1 MGVAA
6 VTRRQG
12 GAAGLYVP
20 LALTIAM
27 STAVFALAWYGY
39 RAMREWRRSSMVLVE
54 RTVQDGADLL
64 VTALTRD
71 MRGAQALVLANRDAG
86 DYATQ
91 PLPDFSAEVAAA
103 FTRYPYPESFFGWR
117 RSDGDVVFFNRAA
130 RNPPWAHSPVA
141 AARYPVVVARNP
153 DIASALLAQIQRHAA
168 NRRAYAHFET
178 MLAGVPYEIVARL
191 QYADAYRDRVEHVT
205 GFTVNL
211 AWVRERYFPE
221 IVSEVARIGESG
233 TALEYAVFDDAGRAV
248 GGGLNGDPAAVRAF
262 PLQFFDPSTIELHA
276 EDVAPPMWQVRVSAP
291 SDPTLTWATY
301 GEDWILLVMVV
312 TALGLA
318 LSFFLAAFSL
328 RASASLTAMRAEF
341 VSIVT
346 HELKTPLATIRA
358 ASDTMV
364 RGRLTGDGIHQYSL
378 LLVQESRRLS
388 RLVDNLLAYAR
399 ITDVTEL
406 YTFERLEPAELIEE
420 SISGFERQL
429 AEGHFDVA
437 TDVPHDLPLVRG
449 DRTAL
454 RLALDNLIDNAI
466 RYSGGTRWIRVNAR
480 RSGSRVLIEV
490 CDRGAGIAPDE
501 IQSVKRRFVRG
512 RRARTQGSGLGLA
525 IVMRVAEDHGGAL
538 ELESQVGKG
547 TSARFDL
554 PVYEDWS

>member
-1 MGVAA
+1 MTG
-6 VTRRQG
+6 TC
-12 GAAGLYVP
+12 GLYMP
-20 LALTIAM
+20 LVLTIGM
-27 STAVFALAWYGY
+27 STAVSALAWYGY
-39 RAMREWRRSSMVLVE
+39 RAVHEWRRSSMVLVE
-54 RTVQDGADLL
+54 RTVADGADLL

-71 MRGAQALVLANRDAG
+71 MRGAQALVLANRDAS

-91 PLPDFSAEVAAA
+91 PLPDFSSEVASA

-117 RSDGDVVFFNRAA
+117 QSDGDVVFFNRAT
-130 RNPPWAHSPVA
+130 RSPPWITSAAA
-141 AARYPVVVARNP
+141 AARFPVVVVPNP
-153 DIASALLAQIQRHAA
+153 DIAAPLLDEIQRHAA
-168 NRRAYAHFET
+168 NRRAYAHFST
-178 MLAGVPYEIVARL
+178 RLAGVPYEIVARL
-191 QYADAYRDRVEHVT
+191 QYSDAFRDRLEHVT

-211 AWVRERYFPE
+211 AWVRQRYFPE
-221 IVSEVARIGESG
+221 IVSEVARIGEGG
-233 TALEYAVFDDAGRAV
+233 TALEYAVLDDAGTPV
-248 GGGLNGDPAAVRAF
+248 GGRLAGDPSAVRTF
-262 PLQFFDPSTIELHA
+262 PLQFFDSSSSDLHA
-276 EDVAPPMWQVRVSAP
+276 DDIAPPTWQVRVSAA
-291 SDPTLTWATY
+291 SDPTLTWANY
-301 GEDWILLVMVV
+301 GEDWTLLVIAA

-364 RGRLTGDGIHQYSL
+364 RGRLTGEGIHQYSL

-399 ITDVTEL
+399 ITDVTDL

-420 SISGFERQL
+420 SLSGFKVQL
-429 AEGHFDVA
+429 AEGHFEVA

-449 DRTAL
+449 DRTSL

-466 RYSGGTRWIRVNAR
+466 RYSSGSRWIRIDAR
-480 RSGSRVLIEV
+480 GAGAAVAIEV
-490 CDRGAGIAPDE
+490 CDRGVGIAADE
-501 IQSVKRRFVRG
+501 IQSVTRRFVRG

-525 IVMRVAEDHGGAL
+525 IVMRVAQDHNGRFELASAVGGGTVARL
-538 ELESQVGKG
+538 ELP
-547 TSARFDL
+547 T
-554 PVYEDWS
+554 YED